1 VPAVD
6 AFPPHEDAASVA
18 RTLHAVFAR
27 IGWQAAGRRL
37 GIKVRSRRTP
47 TTAEL
52 EEAVYEYHLSSLIL
66 AIR

>member
-1 VPAVD
+1 
-6 AFPPHEDAASVA
+6 
-18 RTLHAVFAR
+18 LHAVFAR

-52 EEAVYEYHLSSLIL
+52 EAVYEYHLSSLIL

>member
-1 VPAVD
+1 
-6 AFPPHEDAASVA
+6 
-18 RTLHAVFAR
+18 LHAVLAR